1 MLLWK
6 DILKDYTISLDTL
19 SDIYWFLLFKFA
31 KASKRFCRL
40 WGLSGMRRESTKWPQ
55 RWVAAYVVTLPAGK
69 GKGKGKRGLRCHTRQ
84 KRQEKKGGLCGR

>member
-40 WGLSGMRRESTKWPQ
+40 
-55 RWVAAYVVTLPAGK
+55 
-69 GKGKGKRGLRCHTRQ
+69 
-84 KRQEKKGGLCGR
+84 